1 MASRIAVSS
10 LRASGTPTS
19 RVRPQAVSAVPRVL
33 AARGMASASK
43 PPPEERAAQI
53 VNSLPSSPGLVTK
66 TGSVILGTG
75 LLATAISQELYVVN
89 EESVIAA
96 GFFILISFIY
106 KAVKEP
112 YRDWAEGHIK
122 RVRDIL
128 NASRTEHTQ
137 VVKERIES
145 VEQMKDVVAVTE
157 GLFALSKETAQ
168 LESEAFVQ
176 RQKVALA
183 SEVKAVLDSWVRF
196 EQQAK
201 ESEQADLVKS
211 VVDNVLKSINNEKTQ
226 KDILAGA
233 VAEIEQLIKNKAI

>member
-1 MASRIAVSS
+1 MASSS
-10 LRASGTPTS
+10 
-19 RVRPQAVSAVPRVL
+19 
-33 AARGMASASK
+33 SK
-43 PPPEERAAQI
+43 PPPEERAAEI
-53 VNSLPSSPGLVTK
+53 INSLPSSPNLVTK

-75 LLATAISQELYVVN
+75 LVATAISQELYVVN
-89 EESVIAA
+89 EETVIAA

-112 YRDWAEGHIK
+112 YRDWAEGHIN
-122 RVRDIL
+122 RVKDIL

-137 VVKERIES
+137 VVKDRIQS
-145 VEQMKDVVAVTE
+145 VEQMKDVVSVTE

-183 SEVKAVLDSWVRF
+183 TEVKTVLDSWVRF

-201 ESEQADLVKS
+201 ESEQADLVKT
-211 VVDNVLKSINNEKTQ
+211 VVENVLKNLNNEKTQ
-226 KDILAGA
+226 KEVLAGA
-233 VAEIEQLIKNKAI
+233 IAEIEQLIKNKAI

>member
-10 LRASGTPTS
+10 LRAS
-19 RVRPQAVSAVPRVL
+19 VRPQAVSAVPRVL
-33 AARGMASASK
+33 AARGMASSSK
-43 PPPEERAAQI
+43 PPPEERAAEI
-53 VNSLPSSPGLVTK
+53 INTLPSSPNLVTK
-66 TGSVILGTG
+66 TGSVVLGTG

-89 EESVIAA
+89 EETVIAA

-112 YRDWAEGHIK
+112 YRGWAQGHIDRIK
-122 RVRDIL
+122 GIL
-128 NASRTEHTQ
+128 NASRAEHTQ
-137 VVKERIES
+137 VVKDRIQS
-145 VEQMKDVVAVTE
+145 VEQMKDVVSVTE

-201 ESEQADLVKS
+201 ESEQADLVKT
-211 VVDNVLKSINNEKTQ
+211 VVDNVLKNLNNEKTQ

-233 VAEIEQLIKNKAI
+233 VAEIEQLVKNKAI